1 MKKRFLASLLAL
13 GMLLTM
19 VTGAAWA
26 ADGDGADTP
35 PTTGSCGDHLTW
47 SYDAATKTLT
57 ISGSGDMMEFGSSN
71 PCPWSG
77 YSSSIEVME
86 IEDGVTSFT
95 TSLPMINLTTVN
107 IGDSVT
113 TIKKTAF
120 THCAKLNKVTL
131 GNSVTTIDDGAFRGC
146 ESLTEVTLPN
156 SLQTIGGGVFSDCKS
171 LTEITLPNSLQTIG
185 DGAFSNCESL
195 TEITLPDN
203 LQNIGEKAFSGT
215 GLTSIHIPA
224 KVYRIG
230 TGFMN
235 SFGNCRD
242 LAEISV
248 DPNNIAYTATDGVLF
263 SKDKT
268 SLLFCLQAKT
278 TYTIPAETTQIGGYA
293 FSDCN
298 KLSTITIPSTVTII
312 DNGAFAGCTS
322 LTNITVPNLGTNGLK
337 IDTFA
342 GCTNLTT
349 VTIGEGTKSIVR
361 AFEGC
366 TKLTTVNIPASI
378 TWIGDDS
385 FKGCI
390 NLKEINFAGTKANW
404 EKMANLTAN
413 PELRLATIKCSDGDI
428 PASNTPPT
436 TDVDAPALSITAV
449 RGADE
454 KVTVTVPA
462 PASGNKFSYKFG
474 ADTELTVPKVGSE
487 LSTTEWKELP
497 SGKIITP
504 TEAEKT
510 AAYIA
515 VAEVTADNKVVKWG
529 KIQVTS
535 GGTTNPPENATGLT
549 VSATKTDTEATLTIT
564 GKGTGKHYYKFGTE
578 SDLTAPKVD
587 SAFTTEGWK
596 LVPSG
601 DKVTL
606 TEAEKT
612 ATHVAVVEVTT
623 DNKVAKWGKGAVSS
637 ATPPTTDPE
646 DAKGLSVT
654 AKKDSDGKITVTV
667 TGETSGNK
675 LHYLFGDSSLAALK
689 VGEELPGA
697 WKELKDKTFT
707 PDSADKNKTYIAI
720 AETKDGKVT
729 KWGKG
734 EIKAASTP
742 GGNPD
747 ELTLSPVSG
756 GLGKKVSVE
765 IGGGHWLTIRVEK
778 GTSVAL
784 SSIQA
789 PSGSG
794 KTKVTFSAPSGSKVK
809 VWETEKEITF
819 GSNGS
824 VSADIIA
831 VGEITL

>member
-1 MKKRFLASLLAL
+1 MVV
-13 GMLLTM
+13 LT
-19 VTGAAWA
+19 
-26 ADGDGADTP
+26 D
-35 PTTGSCGDHLTW
+35 
-47 SYDAATKTLT
+47 
-57 ISGSGDMMEFGSSN
+57 
-71 PCPWSG
+71 
-77 YSSSIEVME
+77 
-86 IEDGVTSFT
+86 
-95 TSLPMINLTTVN
+95 
-107 IGDSVT
+107 
-113 TIKKTAF
+113 
-120 THCAKLNKVTL
+120 
-131 GNSVTTIDDGAFRGC
+131 
-146 ESLTEVTLPN
+146 
-156 SLQTIGGGVFSDCKS
+156 
-171 LTEITLPNSLQTIG
+171 
-185 DGAFSNCESL
+185 
-195 TEITLPDN
+195 
-203 LQNIGEKAFSGT
+203 
-215 GLTSIHIPA
+215 
-224 KVYRIG
+224 
-230 TGFMN
+230 
-235 SFGNCRD
+235 
-242 LAEISV
+242 
-248 DPNNIAYTATDGVLF
+248 
-263 SKDKT
+263 
-268 SLLFCLQAKT
+268 
-278 TYTIPAETTQIGGYA
+278 
-293 FSDCN
+293 
-298 KLSTITIPSTVTII
+298 
-312 DNGAFAGCTS
+312 
-322 LTNITVPNLGTNGLK
+322 
-337 IDTFA
+337 
-342 GCTNLTT
+342 
-349 VTIGEGTKSIVR
+349 
-361 AFEGC
+361 
-366 TKLTTVNIPASI
+366 
-378 TWIGDDS
+378 
-385 FKGCI
+385 
-390 NLKEINFAGTKANW
+390 
-404 EKMANLTAN
+404 N
-413 PELRLATIKCSDGDI
+413 PELRSATIKCSDGDI
-428 PASNTPPT
+428 PASNTPGTDVIGELKFTAIRDTSDRLVFTFEEAAESNSSRHYQVYTTQPAKPAPEYKADEWQALPDGPLTVADDKKFIAVIEVKDSKIIKWKCIAIPDSSNTPPT

-564 GKGTGKHYYKFGTE
+564 GKGTGKHYYKFGAE
-578 SDLTAPKVD
+578 SALTAPEVD

-637 ATPPTTDPE
+637 ATPPTTDPKPAE
-646 DAKGLSVT
+646 GLSVT
-654 AKKDSDGKITVTV
+654 AKKDSAGKITVTV

-675 LHYLFGDSSLAALK
+675 LHYLFGDSSLAAPK
-689 VGEELPGA
+689 VGETLPSA

-729 KWGKG
+729 KWGMG

-742 GGNPD
+742 GDGSNPD
-747 ELTLSPVSG
+747 KLTLSPVSG

-819 GSNGS
+819 GSDGS

>member
-35 PTTGSCGDHLTW
+35 PTTGSCGDNLTW
-47 SYDAATKTLT
+47 SYDTATKTLT
-57 ISGSGDMMEFGSSN
+57 ISGSGDMMEFDDSN

-77 YSSSIEVME
+77 YRNNIEVME

-107 IGDSVT
+107 IGNSVT

-171 LTEITLPNSLQTIG
+171 LTEITLP
-185 DGAFSNCESL
+185 
-195 TEITLPDN
+195 DN
-203 LQNIGEKAFSGT
+203 LQIIGSSPFLST

-224 KVYRIG
+224 KVHRIE
-230 TGFMN
+230 TGVSSA
-235 SFGNCRD
+235 SFSGCRS
-242 LAEISV
+242 LNEITV
-248 DPNNIAYTATDGVLF
+248 DPNNITYTSDNGVLF
-263 SKDKT
+263 SKDKAK
-268 SLLFCLQAKT
+268 LLFCPQAKT
-278 TYTIPAETTQIGGYA
+278 TCTIPAETTQIGAYA

-298 KLSTITIPSTVTII
+298 KLSTITIPSTVTMI
-312 DNGAFAGCTS
+312 DYYAFAGCTG
-322 LTNITVPNLGTNGLK
+322 LTNIAVPNLGTNGLK
-337 IDTFA
+337 LGTFMN
-342 GCTNLTT
+342 CTNLTT
-349 VTIGEGTKSIVR
+349 VTIGEGTKKIDG
-361 AFEGC
+361 AFDGC
-366 TKLTTVNIPASI
+366 TKLTTVNIPASVTSI
-378 TWIGDDS
+378 TKDS
-385 FKGCI
+385 FKGCT
-390 NLKEINFAGTKANW
+390 NLKEINFAGTKADW
-404 EKMANLTAN
+404 ENMVVLTDN
-413 PELRLATIKCSDGDI
+413 PELRSATIKCSDGDI
-428 PASNTPPT
+428 SAGTPPT

-474 ADTELTVPKVGSE
+474 ADIELTVPKVGSE

-564 GKGTGKHYYKFGTE
+564 GKGTGNLYYKFGTE
-578 SDLTAPKVD
+578 SALTAPEVD

-637 ATPPTTDPE
+637 ATPPTTDPKPAE
-646 DAKGLSVT
+646 GLSVT

-794 KTKVTFSAPSGSKVK
+794 KTKVTFSAPSGSEVK

>member
-35 PTTGSCGDHLTW
+35 PTTGSCGDNLTW
-47 SYDAATKTLT
+47 SYDTATKTLT
-57 ISGSGDMMEFGSSN
+57 ISGSGDMMEFDSLN
-71 PCPWSG
+71 RPWSS
-77 YSSSIEVME
+77 YKSDIEVIE
-86 IEDGVTSFT
+86 IGDDVTSISPNAFF
-95 TSLPMINLTTVN
+95 SIIGSLTTVN
-107 IGDSVT
+107 IGNSVS
-113 TIKKTAF
+113 TIGSNAF
-120 THCAKLNKVTL
+120 QFCNKLNEVTL
-131 GNSVTTIDDGAFRGC
+131 GTSVTSIGNLAF
-146 ESLTEVTLPN
+146 
-156 SLQTIGGGVFSDCKS
+156 
-171 LTEITLPNSLQTIG
+171 
-185 DGAFSNCESL
+185 ANCDSL
-195 TEITLPDN
+195 TEITLPDS
-203 LQNIGEKAFSGT
+203 LQTIGESAFSTT

-224 KVYRIG
+224 NVYRIN
-230 TGFMN
+230 TGWNN
-235 SFGNCRD
+235 SFGSCPGLN
-242 LAEISV
+242 EITV
-248 DPNNIAYTATDGVLF
+248 DPNNITYTSDNGVLF

-268 SLLFCLQAKT
+268 TLLFCPQAKT
-278 TYTIPAETTQIGGYA
+278 TCTIPAETTQIEVRA
-293 FSDCN
+293 FSGCN
-298 KLSTITIPSTVTII
+298 KLSTITIPSTVTMI
-312 DNGAFAGCTS
+312 DAGAFAGCTS
-322 LTNITVPNLGTNGLK
+322 LTNIAVPNLGTSGLTLY
-337 IDTFA
+337 TFMN
-342 GCTNLTT
+342 CTNLTT
-349 VTIGEGTKSIVR
+349 VTIGEGTKKIDG
-361 AFEGC
+361 AFQGC
-366 TKLTTVNIPASI
+366 TKLTTVNIPASVTAI
-378 TWIGDDS
+378 TKDS
-385 FKGCI
+385 FKGCTNI
-390 NLKEINFAGTKANW
+390 KGINFAGTKADW
-404 EKMANLTAN
+404 EKMVVLIDN
-413 PELRLATIKCSDGDI
+413 PELRSATIKCSDGDI

-564 GKGTGKHYYKFGTE
+564 GKGTGKHYYKFGAE

-646 DAKGLSVT
+646 DAKGLVVT

-742 GGNPD
+742 SDGSNPD
-747 ELTLSPVSG
+747 KLTLSPVSG

-794 KTKVTFSAPSGSKVK
+794 KTEVTFSAPSGSKVK

>member
-19 VTGAAWA
+19 VTGTAWA

-35 PTTGSCGDHLTW
+35 PTTGSCGDNLTW
-47 SYDAATKTLT
+47 SYDTATKTLT

-95 TSLPMINLTTVN
+95 TSRPMINLTTVN
-107 IGDSVT
+107 IGNSVT
-113 TIKKTAF
+113 SIGNRAF
-120 THCAKLNKVTL
+120 QLCGKLNKVTL
-131 GNSVTTIDDGAFRGC
+131 GNSVTTID
-146 ESLTEVTLPN
+146 V
-156 SLQTIGGGVFSDCKS
+156 
-171 LTEITLPNSLQTIG
+171 
-185 DGAFSNCESL
+185 GAFSECESL

-203 LQNIGEKAFSGT
+203 LQIIGSGAFSST

-224 KVYRIG
+224 KVYRIE
-230 TGFMN
+230 TGVGN
-235 SFGNCRD
+235 SFSYCPGLN
-242 LAEISV
+242 EITV
-248 DPNNIAYTATDGVLF
+248 DSNNITYTSDNGVLF

-268 SLLFCLQAKT
+268 TLLFCPQAKT
-278 TYTIPAETTQIGGYA
+278 TCTIPAETTQIGGYA
-293 FSDCN
+293 FLDCN

-312 DNGAFAGCTS
+312 DNGAFEGCTS

-337 IDTFA
+337 FKTFMN
-342 GCTNLTT
+342 CTNLTT
-349 VTIGEGTKSIVR
+349 VTIGEGTKSING

-366 TKLTTVNIPASI
+366 TKLTTVNIPASVTRI
-378 TWIGDDS
+378 AGDS

-390 NLKEINFAGTKANW
+390 NLKEIIFSGTKADW
-404 EKMANLTAN
+404 EKMVNLTAN

-504 TEAEKT
+504 TEEEKT

-564 GKGTGKHYYKFGTE
+564 GKGTGKHYYKFGAE

-675 LHYLFGDSSLAALK
+675 LHYLLGDSSMAALK
-689 VGEELPGA
+689 VGETLPGA

-742 GGNPD
+742 SDGSNPD
-747 ELTLSPVSG
+747 KLTLSPVSG

>member
-1 MKKRFLASLLAL
+1 M
-13 GMLLTM
+13 
-19 VTGAAWA
+19 
-26 ADGDGADTP
+26 
-35 PTTGSCGDHLTW
+35 
-47 SYDAATKTLT
+47 
-57 ISGSGDMMEFGSSN
+57 
-71 PCPWSG
+71 
-77 YSSSIEVME
+77 
-86 IEDGVTSFT
+86 
-95 TSLPMINLTTVN
+95 
-107 IGDSVT
+107 
-113 TIKKTAF
+113 
-120 THCAKLNKVTL
+120 
-131 GNSVTTIDDGAFRGC
+131 
-146 ESLTEVTLPN
+146 
-156 SLQTIGGGVFSDCKS
+156 
-171 LTEITLPNSLQTIG
+171 
-185 DGAFSNCESL
+185 
-195 TEITLPDN
+195 
-203 LQNIGEKAFSGT
+203 
-215 GLTSIHIPA
+215 
-224 KVYRIG
+224 
-230 TGFMN
+230 
-235 SFGNCRD
+235 
-242 LAEISV
+242 
-248 DPNNIAYTATDGVLF
+248 
-263 SKDKT
+263 
-268 SLLFCLQAKT
+268 
-278 TYTIPAETTQIGGYA
+278 
-293 FSDCN
+293 
-298 KLSTITIPSTVTII
+298 
-312 DNGAFAGCTS
+312 
-322 LTNITVPNLGTNGLK
+322 GTNGLK
-337 IDTFA
+337 FKTFMN
-342 GCTNLTT
+342 CTNLTT
-349 VTIGEGTKSIVR
+349 VTIGEGTKSING

-366 TKLTTVNIPASI
+366 TKLTTVNIPASVTRI
-378 TWIGDDS
+378 AGDS

-390 NLKEINFAGTKANW
+390 NLKEIIFSGTKADW
-404 EKMANLTAN
+404 EKMVNLTAN

-564 GKGTGKHYYKFGTE
+564 GKGTGKHYYKFGAE

-587 SAFTTEGWK
+587 STFTTEGWK

-623 DNKVAKWGKGAVSS
+623 DNKVAKWGKGAVTSGGTTNPPENATGLTVSATKTDTEATLTITGKGTGKHYYKFGAESDLTAPKVDSTFTTEGWKLVPSGDKVTLTEAEKTATHVAVVEVTTDNKVAKWGKGAVTS
-637 ATPPTTDPE
+637 ATPPTTDPKPAE
-646 DAKGLSVT
+646 GLSVT

-675 LHYLFGDSSLAALK
+675 LHYLLGDSSMAALK
-689 VGEELPGA
+689 VGETLPGA

-742 GGNPD
+742 GDGSNPD
-747 ELTLSPVSG
+747 KLTLSPISG